1 MNVAYQALMKN
12 NVEVYSVKTDAFV
25 IDACNLGKAKNLLNF
40 GVAIASGDTV
50 INSVFHPSHLKKTG
64 LEGCD
69 NRVLQHNW
77 CG

>member
-12 NVEVYSVKTDAFV
+12 NVEVYSVKTDACV

-50 INSVFHPSHLKKTG
+50 IN
-64 LEGCD
+64 
-69 NRVLQHNW
+69 
-77 CG
+77 